1 VTRTAGIGR
10 GFGAWRSLVTRC
22 RHLPA
27 AAFAAIGIV
36 LTPAPGAAQTPTPA
50 SGTIAELLQPALDGK
65 PATPPRFRGPGEK
78 ALSPATPPPGK
89 FAAPTRIG
97 ATPIYGSPTGFGAGN
112 TGFDSSGKPRRKKAA
127 PPSASSVGTTIA
139 PQPEATFTPVPT
151 FAPPAPVVEKKPAP
165 TKPRPAEIHP
175 RKAANRPGAVLP
187 PPAEPPPLNNPPP
200 EVHPLAAANRPGAVI
215 VVPPPVDP
223 YDTIYDTA
231 STLPPTAPLPNTL
244 TLGTLPQRPLP
255 IAAGDPYA
263 APGIRAGSFLLF
275 PSFDLSAGYNTNP
288 ERLTGSPGAAYFVE
302 APELQVRSD
311 WDRHSL
317 TADIVGSYTEYA
329 QSLSP
334 SLDVPYLSSKID
346 GRIDVSR
353 DTQIILENRF
363 LLTTDNPGS
372 PNLTA
377 GLAFL
382 PINTDLGGTLGVVQT
397 FNRLAVTLKGTFDRA
412 VYDDSVLTNGESTSN
427 ADRNFN
433 QTAGILRIA
442 YEVDP
447 GLKPFVEIEGDERVH
462 DEEADR
468 SGLERS
474 SIGVSAKA
482 GAAVDLFG
490 SLTGEMAGGY
500 VDRSYQDP
508 TLPDVSGFIADGSL
522 IWQATAL
529 TTAKLTAASQVYETV
544 IAPASGELSRDL
556 TLQVDHAFLRWLIG
570 TLKGGY
576 GTDDYVGSPLR
587 DTRYFVSAGL
597 TYKFTPEVQLRG
609 EVRQD
614 WQLATEAN
622 FTYMATSFLL
632 GLHLQR

>member
-1 VTRTAGIGR
+1 LARR
-10 GFGAWRSLVTRC
+10 RC
-22 RHLPA
+22 
-27 AAFAAIGIV
+27 
-36 LTPAPGAAQTPTPA
+36 APGAAGLAVIAFALAPTTGMTQTPAPP
-50 SGTIAELLQPALDGK
+50 SDIVAELLQPSLDGK
-65 PATPPRFRGPGEK
+65 PVTPPRFRRPGDP
-78 ALSPATPPPGK
+78 AQPPATQSPPPGR
-89 FAAPTRIG
+89 FTAPTRIG

-112 TGFDSSGKPRRKKAA
+112 TGFDSSGKPRRKKPEKA
-127 PPSASSVGTTIA
+127 PPVGTSLV
-139 PQPEATFTPVPT
+139 PQPETTFAPVPT
-151 FAPPAPVVEKKPAP
+151 LTSPPLPVAAKKPLAKLP
-165 TKPRPAEIHP
+165 PAEIHP
-175 RKAANRPGAVLP
+175 LKAANRPGALLP
-187 PPAEPPPLNNPPP
+187 PVSEPPPLSNPPS
-200 EVHPLAAANRPGAVI
+200 EVHPLVAANRPGAVI
-215 VVPPPVDP
+215 TIPPPIEP
-223 YDTIYDTA
+223 YETA
-231 STLPPTAPLPNTL
+231 DTLPPTAPLPNTL
-244 TLGTLPQRPLP
+244 PLGTLPQRLLP

-263 APGIRAGSFLLF
+263 ALGIRAGSFLLL
-275 PSFDLSAGYNTNP
+275 PSVDLSAGFSTNP
-288 ERLTGSPGAAYFVE
+288 ERVTGSSGSAYFIG

-311 WDRHSL
+311 WERHSL
-317 TADIVGSYTEYA
+317 TADIIGSYTEYA
-329 QSLSP
+329 DRLVP
-334 SLDVPYLSSKID
+334 SLNVPYFSSKVD

-363 LLTTDNPGS
+363 LLSTDNPGS

-377 GLAFL
+377 GLAKL
-382 PINTDLGGTLGVVQT
+382 PINTDLGGTLGVVQS
-397 FNRLAVTLKGTFDRA
+397 FNRLSVTLKGTFDRA

-433 QTAGILRIA
+433 QTAGILRVG
-442 YEVDP
+442 YELDP
-447 GLKPFVEIEGDERVH
+447 GLKPFVEVEGDQRIH
-462 DEEADR
+462 DEEFDR

-474 SIGVSAKA
+474 SIGFSAKA

-490 SLTGEMAGGY
+490 SLSGEMAGGF
-500 VDRSYQDP
+500 VDRSYKDP
-508 TLPDVSGFIADGSL
+508 TLPDVSGFITDGSL

-529 TTAKLTAASQVYETV
+529 TTAKLTATSQVYETV

-570 TLKGGY
+570 TFKAGY

-614 WQLATEAN
+614 WQLATESA

>member
-10 GFGAWRSLVTRC
+10 GFRAWRSLVTQCC
-22 RHLPA
+22 RLPAA
-27 AAFAAIGIV
+27 AAFAAIGIA
-36 LTPAPGAAQTPTPA
+36 LAPTSGAAQTPAPA
-50 SGTIAELLQPALDGK
+50 SGSIAELLQPDLDGK
-65 PATPPRFRGPGEK
+65 PAAPPRFRRPGEK
-78 ALSPATPPPGK
+78 ALSPATPPAGK
-89 FAAPTRIG
+89 FTAPTRIG

-112 TGFDSSGKPRRKKAA
+112 TGFDSSGRPRRKKPAAA
-127 PPSASSVGTTIA
+127 PPVGTMIA

-151 FAPPAPVVEKKPAP
+151 FAPPAPVVAKKPAP

-200 EVHPLAAANRPGAVI
+200 EVHPLAAANRPGSVI

-223 YDTIYDTA
+223 YGTVYDTA
-231 STLPPTAPLPNTL
+231 STLPPTAPLPSTL
-244 TLGTLPQRPLP
+244 TPGTVPQRPLP

-263 APGIRAGSFLLF
+263 ALGIRAGSFLLF
-275 PSFDLSAGYNTNP
+275 PSLDLTAGYNTNP
-288 ERLTGSPGAAYFVE
+288 ERLTGSPGAPYFVE

-329 QSLSP
+329 EKLSP

-353 DTQIILENRF
+353 DTQVILENRF

-382 PINTDLGGTLGVVQT
+382 PINTDLGGTLGVIQT

-447 GLKPFVEIEGDERVH
+447 GLKPFVEVEGDERVH

-474 SIGVSAKA
+474 SVGVSAKA

>member
-10 GFGAWRSLVTRC
+10 GSGAWRLLVTRY
-22 RHLPA
+22 RYVPA
-27 AAFAAIGIV
+27 AAVIAVA
-36 LTPAPGAAQTPTPA
+36 LTPTPGAAQSPA
-50 SGTIAELLQPALDGK
+50 PAPGSIAELLQPALDGK
-65 PATPPRFRGPGEK
+65 PATLPRFRRPEEK
-78 ALSPATPPPGK
+78 ALPASTPPPGK
-89 FAAPTRIG
+89 FTAPTRIG
-97 ATPIYGSPTGFGAGN
+97 ATPVYGSPTGFGAGN

-127 PPSASSVGTTIA
+127 PTAAVGTTIA
-139 PQPEATFTPVPT
+139 PQPEMTFTPVPT
-151 FAPPAPVVEKKPAP
+151 FAPPAPGAAKKLPP
-165 TKPRPAEIHP
+165 KRPRAAEIHP
-175 RKAANRPGAVLP
+175 LKAANRAGAVLP
-187 PPAEPPPLNNPPP
+187 PPAEPPPLSNPPP

-215 VVPPPVDP
+215 IVPPPIDP
-223 YDTIYDTA
+223 YDTVYETA
-231 STLPPTAPLPNTL
+231 ATTPPTAQLPSTL
-244 TLGTLPQRPLP
+244 TPGTVPPRPLP

-263 APGIRAGSFLLF
+263 ALGVRAGSFLLF
-275 PSFDLSAGYNTNP
+275 PSLDLTTAYSTNP
-288 ERLTGSPGAAYFVE
+288 ERVTGSPGSVYFVG

-311 WDRHSL
+311 WERHSL
-317 TADIVGSYTEYA
+317 TADIIGSYTEYA
-329 QSLSP
+329 EKLSP
-334 SLDVPYLSSKID
+334 SLNVPYFNSKID

-372 PNLTA
+372 PNLSA

-382 PINTDLGGTLGVVQT
+382 PINTDIGGTLGVIQT
-397 FNRLAVTLKGTFDRA
+397 FNRLSVTLKGTFDRA

-442 YEVDP
+442 YELDP
-447 GLKPFVEIEGDERVH
+447 GLKPFVEVEGDERVH
-462 DEEADR
+462 DEEFDR

-474 SIGVSAKA
+474 SVGVSAKA

-490 SLTGEMAGGY
+490 SLTGEMAGGF

-522 IWQATAL
+522 IWQASAL

-570 TLKGGY
+570 TLKAGY

-614 WQLATEAN
+614 WQLATEST
-622 FTYMATSFLL
+622 FTYMATSVLL

>member
-1 VTRTAGIGR
+1 MA
-10 GFGAWRSLVTRC
+10 
-22 RHLPA
+22 
-27 AAFAAIGIV
+27 
-36 LTPAPGAAQTPTPA
+36 LTPIPGAAQSPA
-50 SGTIAELLQPALDGK
+50 PAPAPGSIAELLQPALDGK
-65 PATPPRFRGPGEK
+65 PVTPPHFRRPGEK
-78 ALSPATPPPGK
+78 AVPASTPPPGK
-89 FAAPTRIG
+89 FTAPTRIG
-97 ATPIYGSPTGFGAGN
+97 AVPVYGSPTGFGAGN
-112 TGFDSSGKPRRKKAA
+112 TGFDSSGKPRRKKPTPTA
-127 PPSASSVGTTIA
+127 PVGTAIA
-139 PQPEATFTPVPT
+139 PQPEMTFTPVPT
-151 FAPPAPVVEKKPAP
+151 FAPPAPIVAKKPAL
-165 TKPRPAEIHP
+165 KRPRPAEIHP
-175 RKAANRPGAVLP
+175 LKAANRTGAVLP
-187 PPAEPPPLNNPPP
+187 PPAEPPPLSNPPP

-215 VVPPPVDP
+215 VVPPPIDP
-223 YDTIYDTA
+223 YGSVYDAAETP
-231 STLPPTAPLPNTL
+231 PPTAPLPSTL
-244 TLGTLPQRPLP
+244 TPGTVPPRPLP

-263 APGIRAGSFLLF
+263 ALGIRAGSFLLF
-275 PSFDLSAGYNTNP
+275 PSLDLTTAYSTNP
-288 ERLTGSPGAAYFVE
+288 ERVTGSPGSVYFVG

-311 WDRHSL
+311 WERHAL

-329 QSLSP
+329 EKLSP
-334 SLDVPYLSSKID
+334 SLNVPYFNSKID

-372 PNLTA
+372 PNLSA

-382 PINTDLGGTLGVVQT
+382 PINTDLGGTLGVIQT
-397 FNRLAVTLKGTFDRA
+397 FNRLSVTLKGTFDRA
-412 VYDDSVLTNGESTSN
+412 VYEDSVLTNGESTSN

-442 YEVDP
+442 YELDP
-447 GLKPFVEIEGDERVH
+447 GLKPFVEVEGDERVH
-462 DEEADR
+462 DEEFDR

-522 IWQATAL
+522 IWQASAL

-570 TLKGGY
+570 TFKAGY

-587 DTRYFVSAGL
+587 DTRYFISAGL

-614 WQLATEAN
+614 WQLATEST
-622 FTYMATSFLL
+622 FTYMATSVLL